1 MRTPAPHFGT
11 NGAGHHAPR
20 AKPSRASIVVAFALL
35 YVIWGSTYL
44 GIRVAIE
51 TIPPL
56 LMAGIR
62 FLIAGAILYAWER
75 CRGARRPS
83 ANEWR
88 TAAIVGAC
96 LIFAGNGGV
105 TYSEQFISSGLAAVL
120 VAAVPMFIALVSW
133 AAGVSGRPRVPVW
146 IGIAIATAGVA
157 IIVRPGIVSSASH
170 HDGLGVAIVLTGS
183 LIWSAGSVY
192 AGRVRQE
199 GSPFIMAAMQMMC
212 GSILL
217 ILAGSLR
224 GEWQLMRAADITP
237 ASAGAM
243 IYLIV
248 AGSIVAFTAYLWL
261 LRNVEPTRVA
271 TYAYVN
277 PVVAIFLGHVVA
289 REEITLP
296 LLIGSG
302 FVIIGV
308 ALIVTFR
315 TVKRTTES
323 VVAPTAPKALCGSL
337 APPSGYATTRR

>member
-1 MRTPAPHFGT
+1 MRTSTPHLQL
-11 NGAGHHAPR
+11 NGLTTVRKTPR
-20 AKPSRASIVVAFALL
+20 PSRASILLAFALL
-35 YVIWGSTYL
+35 YLIWGSTYL
-44 GIRVAIE
+44 AIRISIE

-56 LMAGIR
+56 LMAGVR
-62 FLIAGAILYAWER
+62 FLIAGAVLYAWER
-75 CRGARRPS
+75 WRGARKPR
-83 ANEWR
+83 AKEWC

-120 VAAVPMFIALVSW
+120 VATVPMFIALLSW
-133 AAGVSGRPRVPVW
+133 AAGVTSRPRVPVW
-146 IGIAIATAGVA
+146 IGIAIATAGVT

-170 HDGLGVAIVLTGS
+170 HDALGVGVLLAGS
-183 LIWSAGSVY
+183 LLWSAGSVY

-199 GSPFIMAAMQMMC
+199 SSPFIMAAMQMIC
-212 GSILL
+212 GSVLL
-217 ILAGSLR
+217 VLAGSVR
-224 GEWQLMRAADITP
+224 GEWQTMRIADITT

-261 LRNVEPTRVA
+261 LRNVESTRVA

-302 FVIIGV
+302 FVIAGV
-308 ALIVTFR
+308 ALIVTFP
-315 TVKRTTES
+315 TPQGITES
-323 VVAPTAPKALCGSL
+323 VIAPTDSKALCVNL
-337 APPSGYATTRR
+337 PRAKVYTAK